1 LIIVNTTTI
10 NNLADLLC
18 PPSYPANMSDLDFN
32 SRPTTPL
39 PEAGHDSQDPNRP
52 LEQERDTPT
61 PPAAN
66 PDLDMDDLDN
76 DDKPSLESGDDS
88 DLSEVDEA
96 EFAEFDPNTVAL
108 EDRPAVGIDE
118 DVAKTLK
125 ASKRKRAEGEAK
137 KSKEG
142 KREKK
147 KRPRR
152 DSDEDPDGMEVDGK
166 RVRKPKRAEG
176 DGDRDRPRE
185 RRKATPEPENEENLT
200 PEERRRRALD
210 RAMDAALKNPNKRRR
225 KKDEVD
231 LEEAFDDEIAALKI
245 RMEEACQ
252 ADNIA
257 RENNKPATNKLEMLP
272 EVVALLNRNTIQH
285 SIVDPDTNFL
295 QSVKFFLE
303 PLNDGSLPAYNIQR
317 DLFTALARLPIEKEA
332 LLSSGIGKVVLYY
345 TKSKKPEIGIKR
357 IAERLLG
364 EWSRPI
370 LKRSDDY
377 KKRKVA
383 TKEFDHQAA
392 QLALRPSGTQSS
404 QMPSSSSQ
412 RTQLSARDIERQRLL
427 APKIISNRA
436 RMETSNTSYT
446 VAPRSNFDPSRGM
459 DPNARPIGAGGME
472 AFRKMTAK
480 QGKKRS

>member
-1 LIIVNTTTI
+1 
-10 NNLADLLC
+10 
-18 PPSYPANMSDLDFN
+18 MSDSDLN

-39 PEAGHDSQDPNRP
+39 PEAGNDAGDPNRP
-52 LEQERDTPT
+52 ISQERDTPE
-61 PPAAN
+61 PPVAN

-76 DDKPSLESGDDS
+76 AEDGGAGSDNES
-88 DLSEVDEA
+88 DLSDVDEA
-96 EFAEFDPNTVAL
+96 NFDDFDASKVAL
-108 EDRPAVGIDE
+108 DERPMVGIDE
-118 DVAKTLK
+118 DIAKTLK

-137 KSKEG
+137 KPKEG
-142 KREKK
+142 KRDKK

-152 DSDEDPDGMEVDGK
+152 DSDEDPDGMEIDGK
-166 RVRKPKRAEG
+166 RIRNPKRVEG
-176 DGDRDRPRE
+176 EGKDRDRTKE
-185 RRKATPEPENEENLT
+185 RRKATPEPENDENLT
-200 PEERRRRALD
+200 PDERRRRALD
-210 RAMDAALKNPNKRRR
+210 KAMDAALKNPNKRRR

-231 LEEAFDDEIAALKI
+231 LEEAFDDEIAALKL

-252 ADNIA
+252 ADNAA
-257 RENNKPATNKLEMLP
+257 RDANLPATRKLEMLP

-317 DLFTALARLPIEKEA
+317 DLFQALARLPIEKEA

-345 TKSKKPEIGIKR
+345 TKSKRPEIQIKR

-383 TKEFDHQAA
+383 TKDYDFQAA
-392 QLALRPSGTQSS
+392 QLAIRPSGSQSS
-404 QMPSSSSQ
+404 QMPSSQ
-412 RTQLSARDIERQRLL
+412 RTQLTARDIERQRLL
-427 APKIISNRA
+427 APKVISNRA
-436 RMETSNTSYT
+436 RMETSNTSYSI
-446 VAPRSNFDPSRGM
+446 APRSNFDPSRGL
-459 DPNARPIGAGGME
+459 DPSSRPIGAGGVD